1 VKSIDQWHEVIGKK
15 RLFAKERPQYLRQY
29 IMDEFNIED
38 TITVDVENENDMGYV
53 RLNTID
59 VNSELPGNT
68 TTTTWSGTYF
78 KDIPIT
84 VEAVAKDGYEFS
96 HWEGIDAQEQSV
108 EIVPS
113 NDLNVRAVFTKE

>member
-1 VKSIDQWHEVIGKK
+1 IFS
-15 RLFAKERPQYLRQY
+15 KERPKTLRGF

-38 TITVDVENENDMGYV
+38 TITVDIENENEMGYI

-59 VNSELPGNT
+59 INSELPGNKST
-68 TTTTWSGTYF
+68 TMWSGIYF

-84 VEAVAKDGYEFS
+84 VEAVAKEGYKFS
-96 HWEGIDAQEQSV
+96 HWEGIDAQTQNV

-113 NDLNVRAVFTKE
+113 NDLNIRAVFTKE